1 VGAIPAI
8 YELGPNPADRL
19 DPVEQVIEFEVKPVE
34 AAAVRH
40 LRRAILR
47 PHQEVADLFYPG
59 DDHPSALHVGGFR
72 RGRLV
77 GVASIL
83 PDPASPRG
91 AGPSWQLRGMAVE
104 HGHRGFGLGALMLER
119 CLEHAATNG
128 GGPVWCNARIA
139 ACGFYE
145 RYGFSREGELFSV
158 EGIGLHLRMR
168 LATPSGHGQTR
179 PPLGTGRDA
188 DRPGDTSA

>member
-1 VGAIPAI
+1 MRAIPDSS
-8 YELGPNPADRL
+8 EPGPSPADRL
-19 DPVEQVIEFEVKPVE
+19 ALVEKVGKFGVKPVE

-40 LRRAILR
+40 LRHALLR
-47 PHQEVADLFYPG
+47 PNQEAADLFYPG

-72 RGRLV
+72 RDRMV

-83 PDPASPRG
+83 PDPAPHRG
-91 AGPSWQLRGMAVE
+91 TGPSWQLRGMAVE
-104 HGHRGFGLGALMLER
+104 HGHRGLGLGALMLER
-119 CLEHAATNG
+119 CLEHAAANG

-145 RYGFSREGELFSV
+145 RCGFSREGELFNI

-168 LATPSGHGQTR
+168 LVMPPGHG
-179 PPLGTGRDA
+179 
-188 DRPGDTSA
+188 